1 MFHLPLLNVTMNELK
16 TFAMIVFTGLATF
29 LHPIAGNVFA
39 VFFLI
44 GANFIVG
51 LTTSL
56 IAHDEHFSW
65 KKFRESFK
73 ELCVM
78 IMIPVGIYILG
89 VFQKNPSGAQWLV
102 GLVVYAMIYF
112 YGIRILRN
120 LRALMVKGSVSW
132 FVLDFIYS
140 TLSLEILKG
149 IPGIKEYMLRHKTE
163 FNDVIIPDENTT
175 EN

>member
-1 MFHLPLLNVTMNELK
+1 MFHLSFLQVTMNELK
-16 TFAMIVFTGLATF
+16 ILAMTIFTGLAAF

-39 VFFLI
+39 VIFLV
-44 GANFIVG
+44 GANFLVG

-56 IAHDEHFSW
+56 IVHDEHFSW
-65 KKFRESFK
+65 RKAGWCGI
-73 ELCVM
+73 ELLVM
-78 IMIPVGIYILG
+78 LMIIVSIYILG
-89 VFQKNPSGAQWLV
+89 KFQHNASGAEWCV
-102 GLVVYAMIYF
+102 GMAVYAMIYF

-120 LRALMVKGSVSW
+120 LRALMVKDSVSW

-149 IPGIKEYMLRHKTE
+149 IPGIKEYMMRHKTE

-175 EN
+175 QD